1 MEKQYRLP
9 KEFAEN
15 WVKALRSG
23 EYTQGSNFMFN
34 NFTNTY
40 CCLGV
45 ACEVAGHDL
54 KLKTRDEL
62 KVSYISSLHYD
73 DSSVPTELSFDPEF
87 QGELVNMN
95 DSGDYSFSDIA
106 DWIEE
111 NVTFY

>member
-23 EYTQGSNFMFN
+23 EYTQGTNYLFN
-34 NFTNTY
+34 KDENTY

-45 ACEVAGHDL
+45 ACEVAGIDL
-54 KLKTRDEL
+54 KLKEKEKLEIT
-62 KVSYISSLHYD
+62 YISSIYH
-73 DSSVPTELSFDPEF
+73 DSNVPSDLSFDREL
-87 QGELVNMN
+87 QGHLANMN
-95 DSGDYSFSDIA
+95 DCGYFFSSIA

-111 NVTFY
+111 NVTFYE